1 VNPALAPLVGVLA
14 SATTLSVG
22 CDTRIEDS
30 PTEVVEK
37 QAISSI
43 RAAGG

>member
-1 VNPALAPLVGVLA
+1 MLGVLA
-14 SATTLSVG
+14 SATILIVG

-43 RAAGG
+43 RAANG